1 MGLFKKKEPCP
12 SSPATPTN
20 PSALNAS
27 TQVVYQDPDFA
38 VPPPLN
44 YTLRTRKKSI
54 AIFWTLIVL
63 DCVCLP
69 IALYFGLF
77 YGTSLSHNAGMFL
90 HLSYRINIWEEVAI
104 TGEMRHFRANC
115 RLFIV

>member
-12 SSPATPTN
+12 PSPTTPTN

-77 YGTSLSHNAGMFL
+77 YGTSLSHNAGMSL
-90 HLSYRINIWEEVAI
+90 YLSHRIKIWEEVDI
-104 TGEMRHFRANC
+104 TGGM
-115 RLFIV
+115 